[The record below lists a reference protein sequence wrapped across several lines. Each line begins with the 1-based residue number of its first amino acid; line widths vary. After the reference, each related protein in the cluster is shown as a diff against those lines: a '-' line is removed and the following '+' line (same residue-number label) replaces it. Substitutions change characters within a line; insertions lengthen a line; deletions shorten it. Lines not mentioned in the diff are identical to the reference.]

1 MAFWLKIRHVQRKIM
16 LHMAFILRNVSVAE
30 ISSANVYKFN
40 MGIHFLQLCK
50 KVFKHLN
57 PSKFYCT
64 VIHNIKSFWFIVE
77 QPIAAPILPRIFCQ
91 LLFYRLVFAHDK
103 TPFALFTF
111 TRYSSNYSFFAS
123 YSKVTRITI

>member
-1 MAFWLKIRHVQRKIM
+1 MVKSVMQKHMAFWLKIRHVQRKIM
-16 LHMAFILRNVSVAE
+16 LHMASILRNVGVAE
-30 ISSANVYKFN
+30 ISSVDVYKFN

-77 QPIAAPILPRIFCQ
+77 QPYSCPDFAKVILPIVI
-91 LLFYRLVFAHDK
+91 L
-103 TPFALFTF
+103 
-111 TRYSSNYSFFAS
+111 SSCFR
-123 YSKVTRITI
+123 T